1 MGKTKE
7 NTRNRIKNI
16 LFGILLIMVLIILY
30 EVERFSDAGRLIN
43 YAGIAR
49 GGAQRYVKLE
59 LFGVHDQKL
68 IDKLNKTLDGLWNG
82 SRELRLPKINDKNF
96 RNSLK
101 LQREEWIKLYDMVET
116 MEDLEGEK
124 KEELKAKV
132 LEESEEYFNLS
143 NNTVN
148 AVEAYAEK
156 LANYLSVFQLVLGA
170 VVLGIISL
178 MIIDYADRKLLLEQN
193 NRLRNKAY
201 IDAHTGLPNK
211 SRCEAIFNNNKVVTG
226 NICVVMFDLNGL
238 KIVNDEQGHIAGDE
252 FIKGFADVL
261 KKSIRGQDFVG
272 RYGGDEFVAVI
283 HNADCNALAKIFDR
297 IDENVSIFNKEN
309 AELQLS
315 YAHGC
320 SFSNG
325 RNGCTMK
332 KLLSE
337 ADEDMYKN
345 KTEMKTKCCI
355 CK

>member
-1 MGKTKE
+1 MGKIKE
-7 NTRNRIKNI
+7 NVRNRIKNI
-16 LFGILLIMVLIILY
+16 LFAVLLIMVLIMLY
-30 EVERFSDAGRLIN
+30 EVEKFSDAGRLIN
-43 YAGIAR
+43 YTGIAR

-59 LFGVHDQKL
+59 LFGVHNQEL
-68 IDKLNKTLDGLWNG
+68 IDKLNKTLDGLLNG
-82 SRELRLPKINDKNF
+82 SKELRLPKINDKNF

-101 LQREEWIKLYDMVET
+101 LQREEWVKLYDMVEA

-132 LEESEEYFNLS
+132 LEESERYFNLS

-148 AVEAYAEK
+148 AVEAYTEK
-156 LANYLSVFQLVLGA
+156 LADYLGVFQIILGA
-170 VVLGIISL
+170 VVISIISF
-178 MIIDYADRKLLLEQN
+178 MILDYADKKFLLEQN
-193 NRLRNKAY
+193 IRLRNKAY

-211 SRCEAIFNNNKVVTG
+211 SRCEGIFNNKIVSD

-238 KIVNDEQGHIAGDE
+238 KTVNDKLGHIAGDE
-252 FIKGFADVL
+252 FIKGFADIL

-283 HNADCNALAKIFDR
+283 YNADCNGLAKIFDR
-297 IDENVSIFNKEN
+297 IEENISIFNKEN
-309 AELQLS
+309 TELQLS

-325 RNGCTMK
+325 RIGCTMK

-345 KTEMKTKCCI
+345 KTTMKTKCCI